1 MATIYGR
8 NILRLYIIKT
18 AKWFM
23 LTMPIIMLFYKDMG
37 LSNEQAFQLKAIYS
51 ISIVVFEIPSGYFAD
66 IWGRR
71 ITLILGAVLGT
82 AGFLFYSFGHGFW
95 MFLAAEL
102 VLGIG
107 HSFISGAD
115 SAMLFD
121 SLKADGRTEKYLK
134 YEGINFSVGNY
145 SEALAGI
152 AGGALAEISLHLP
165 FYFQTGIAFLAV
177 PAAFSLMEPPV
188 RSKRKRPGFGDIL
201 KVVHY
206 ALMKNKNLRWNLV
219 YSSIIGTSTL
229 TMAWVYQ
236 LRLDEFGFTELFIG
250 GTATV
255 LNLLVG
261 TVTLFSAR
269 IKRNLGKKATILITS
284 FAITGGFV
292 AGGLAHSAFL
302 FLPILGVF
310 YMARGVA
317 TPVLKDYINQITPS
331 DIRATVLSVRS
342 LLIRAMFAILAP
354 LFGWLSDTLT
364 LGQALLIVGLVL
376 MVLALSTVTLFL
388 NTLNTGKDNAE

>member
-1 MATIYGR
+1 MAAQYGK
-8 NILRLYIIKT
+8 NIIRLYIIKV

-37 LSNEQAFQLKAIYS
+37 LSNEEAFQLKAIYS
-51 ISIVVFEIPSGYFAD
+51 ISIVVFEIPSGYIAD

-71 ITLILGAVLGT
+71 AILIMGAVLGT
-82 AGFLFYSFGHGFW
+82 VGFLLYSLGHGFW

-102 VLGIG
+102 TLGIG
-107 HSFISGAD
+107 QSFVSGAD

-121 SLKADGRTEKYLK
+121 SLKADGKQQQYLK

-145 SEALAGI
+145 SEALAGL

-188 RSKRKRPGFGDIL
+188 LSKRKRPGFMDIL
-201 KVVHY
+201 KVVRY
-206 ALMKNKNLRWNLV
+206 SLLTDQKLRWNLI
-219 YSSIIGTSTL
+219 YSAVIGTSTL

-236 LRLDEFGFTELFIG
+236 LRLHEFGFSEIFIG

-261 TVTLFSAR
+261 TVTLFSEK
-269 IKRNLGKKATILITS
+269 IKNSIGSKTTIFIVS
-284 FAITGGFV
+284 IIITGGFV
-292 AGGLAHSAFL
+292 TGGLAPGAVL
-302 FLPILGVF
+302 FLVILGLF

-317 TPVLKDYINQITPS
+317 TPVLKDFINQITPS
-331 DIRATVLSVRS
+331 DI
-342 LLIRAMFAILAP
+342 
-354 LFGWLSDTLT
+354 
-364 LGQALLIVGLVL
+364 GLVL
-376 MVLALSTVTLFL
+376 MTLALFTITLFFS
-388 NTLNTGKDNAE
+388 TLQK

>member
-1 MATIYGR
+1 MPNQYGK
-8 NILRLYIIKT
+8 NIIRLYIIKV

-37 LSNEQAFQLKAIYS
+37 LSNEAAFQLKAIYS

-71 ITLILGAVLGT
+71 TILILGAILGT
-82 AGFLFYSFGHGFW
+82 TGFLLYSIGQGFW

-102 VLGIG
+102 TLGIG
-107 HSFISGAD
+107 QSFVSGAD

-121 SLKADGRTEKYLK
+121 SLKADGRQQKYLK

-145 SEALAGI
+145 SEALAGL

-165 FYFQTGIAFLAV
+165 FYFQTGIAFIAV
-177 PAAFSLMEPPV
+177 PAAFSLIEPPV
-188 RSKRKRPGFGDIL
+188 GGQKRRPGFADIL
-201 KVVHY
+201 KAVRY
-206 ALMKNKNLRWNLV
+206 SLFKSQKLRWNLI
-219 YSSIIGTSTL
+219 YSAVIGTSTL

-236 LRLDEFGFTELFIG
+236 LRLDEFGFTEMFIG
-250 GTATV
+250 GTATA

-261 TVTLFSAR
+261 TVTLFSDKVKNA
-269 IKRNLGKKATILITS
+269 LGNKATVLATS
-284 FAITGGFV
+284 FIITGGFV
-292 AGGLAHSAFL
+292 AGGLSSQAFL
-302 FLPILGVF
+302 FLIVLGLF

-317 TPVLKDYINQITPS
+317 TPVLKDFINQITPS

-342 LLIRAMFAILAP
+342 LLIRAMFAVVAP
-354 LFGWLSDTLT
+354 LFGWLSDKLS
-364 LGQALLIVGLVL
+364 LGQALWIIGLV
-376 MVLALSTVTLFL
+376 MMALSVSTISLFL
-388 NTLNTGKDNAE
+388 STLKK

>member
-1 MATIYGR
+1 MAAQYGK
-8 NILRLYIIKT
+8 NIIRLYIIKV

-37 LSNEQAFQLKAIYS
+37 LSNEEAFQLKAIYS
-51 ISIVVFEIPSGYFAD
+51 ISIVVFEIPSGYIAD

-71 ITLILGAVLGT
+71 AILIMGAVLGT
-82 AGFLFYSFGHGFW
+82 VGFLLYSLGHGFW

-102 VLGIG
+102 TLGIG
-107 HSFISGAD
+107 QSFVSGAD

-121 SLKADGRTEKYLK
+121 SLKADGKQQQYLK

-145 SEALAGI
+145 SEALAGL

-188 RSKRKRPGFGDIL
+188 LSKRKRPGFMDIL
-201 KVVHY
+201 KVVRY
-206 ALMKNKNLRWNLV
+206 SLLTDQKLRWNLI
-219 YSSIIGTSTL
+219 YSAVIGTSTL

-236 LRLDEFGFTELFIG
+236 LRLHEFGFSEIFIG

-261 TVTLFSAR
+261 TVTLFSEK
-269 IKRNLGKKATILITS
+269 IKNSIGSKTTIFIVS
-284 FAITGGFV
+284 IIITGGFV
-292 AGGLAHSAFL
+292 TGGLAPGAVL
-302 FLPILGVF
+302 FLVILGLF

-317 TPVLKDYINQITPS
+317 TPVLKDFINQITPS

-342 LLIRAMFAILAP
+342 LLIRAIFAGIAP
-354 LFGWLSDTLT
+354 LFGWLSDLLT
-364 LGQALLIVGLVL
+364 LGQALWIIGLVL
-376 MVLALSTVTLFL
+376 MTLALSTITLFL
-388 NTLNTGKDNAE
+388 STLQK